1 MSSPKSFKLSQ
12 LATLLGAEL
21 EGDPDKE
28 IIGINSLAEAS
39 DSEVSFLAREA
50 YIPQL
55 TSSIAGAVICDL
67 ETSKLF
73 NGNKIIC
80 SNPYLIYANC
90 TKLFK
95 ENPTTQEGISKLASI
110 DSSSSV
116 SDSAAISS
124 FVSIS
129 ADAVIEDEVILM
141 PGVFVGK
148 GCRVGKGS
156 IIHANVSLYDS
167 VELGKDC
174 IIHSGV
180 VIGSDGLGFAK
191 ENNEWVKIEHLGRVL
206 IGNNVEIGSNS
217 TVDRGSIGDTVIG
230 ENVKIDNQV
239 HIAHNVSIG
248 SGTAI
253 AGNSAIAGSTKI
265 GKNCTLAGCSAVV
278 DNIEITDE
286 VHITAMTLITKSIKE
301 SGFYSSGTPF
311 MKNSDWK
318 KNAVAF
324 KKLREI
330 TKK

>member
-28 IIGINSLAEAS
+28 VSGINSLAEAS

-55 TSSIAGAVICDL
+55 ASSKAGAVICDS

-129 ADAVIEDEVILM
+129 ADAVIEDDVILM
-141 PGVFVGK
+141 PGVFVGQ
-148 GCRVGKGS
+148 GSRVGKGS

-174 IIHSGV
+174 IIHSGA

-239 HIAHNVSIG
+239 HIAHNVVIG

>member
-1 MSSPKSFKLSQ
+1 VSSPKSFKLSQ

-28 IIGINSLAEAS
+28 VIGINSLAEAS

-55 TSSIAGAVICDL
+55 ASSKAGAVICDS

-129 ADAVIEDEVILM
+129 ADAVIEDDVILM

-148 GCRVGKGS
+148 GSRVGKGS

-174 IIHSGV
+174 IIHSGA

-239 HIAHNVSIG
+239 HIAHNVVIG

>member
-28 IIGINSLAEAS
+28 VIGINSLAEAS

-50 YIPQL
+50 YISQL
-55 TSSIAGAVICDL
+55 ASSKAGAVICDS

-116 SDSAAISS
+116 SDSATISS

-129 ADAVIEDEVILM
+129 SDAVIEDDVILM

-191 ENNEWVKIEHLGRVL
+191 ENNEWVKIEHLGKVL

-239 HIAHNVSIG
+239 HIAHNVVIG

-286 VHITAMTLITKSIKE
+286 VHITAMTLITKSIKAQFVC
-301 SGFYSSGTPF
+301 SHKIIYGTIF
-311 MKNSDWK
+311 WTLIHS
-318 KNAVAF
+318 F
-324 KKLREI
+324 KSQN
-330 TKK
+330 T